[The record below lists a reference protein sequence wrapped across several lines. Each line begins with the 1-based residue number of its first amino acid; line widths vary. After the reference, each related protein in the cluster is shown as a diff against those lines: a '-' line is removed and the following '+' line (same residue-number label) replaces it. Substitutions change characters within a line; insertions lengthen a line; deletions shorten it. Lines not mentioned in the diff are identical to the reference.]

1 VTVPDGPYLV
11 LGCGRAG
18 VAAADALAGR
28 GGVTVWDEH
37 DGPATRARRERLQA
51 RGVRVLL
58 EPWEPALLDGARLVV
73 KSPGVPHDA
82 APVRDALRAGLLVID
97 ELDLG
102 RRLTRRP
109 LVAVTG
115 TDGKSTVCA
124 LVAGAL
130 GDGVPVVGN
139 TDFGVPLSALPA
151 GDGPAVVEASSYQA
165 EFCTEPF
172 ATLAV
177 LTNVTRDHMHRHRTI
192 ADYAAIKRRLFI
204 GGGRVVGKAVVSA
217 DSEPAG
223 ALARELAAAGCE
235 VATFGVAGGAGYR
248 VLDASWDE
256 RTAHATI
263 AAPNGDVAVRS
274 RLPGRHNAANVAAA
288 IAASDL
294 LGVPRAHT
302 LATIG
307 ASSGVPGRWE
317 HVDEG
322 QPFSAIVDFAHTVA
336 GLEAVLRTARAIADR
351 TGARVL
357 HACSAGGGTDPSKR
371 GPYGR
376 LASTL
381 ADRVVVTEGAGR
393 GEPRERV
400 IAAILAGAAPAGTPL
415 EVIPDRRDAIR
426 AVLSGAEP
434 GDIVL
439 VTGRGAMA
447 RLISHTSGEGLVF
460 DDRVVVREELR
471 GLGYAAADAVA
482 RTREGARERRSRR
495 V

>member
-1 VTVPDGPYLV
+1 VTVPNGPYLV
-11 LGCGRAG
+11 LGCGLAG
-18 VAAADALAGR
+18 VAAAEALAGR
-28 GGVTVWDEH
+28 DAVTVWDEH

-58 EPWEPALLDGARLVV
+58 EPWEPALLDGAGLVV

-124 LVAGAL
+124 LVAQTL
-130 GDGVPVVGN
+130 GEDVPVAGN
-139 TDFGVPLSALPA
+139 TDFELPLSALPP
-151 GDGPAVVEASSYQA
+151 GDGPAVVEVSSYQA
-165 EFCTEPF
+165 EFCAEPF

-177 LTNVTRDHMHRHRTI
+177 LTNVTREHLHRHRTI

-204 GGGRVVGKAVVSA
+204 GGGRTVARAVVSA
-217 DSEPAG
+217 DSEPAR
-223 ALARELAAAGCE
+223 ALARELAAAGSE
-235 VATFGVAGGAGYR
+235 VATFGLADGAGHR
-248 VLDASWDE
+248 VLDASWDA
-256 RTAHATI
+256 RTARATI
-263 AAPNGDVAVRS
+263 ATPDGELAVRS

-288 IAASDL
+288 LAACDL
-294 LGVPRAHT
+294 LGVARAHT
-302 LATIG
+302 LATIA
-307 ASSGVPGRWE
+307 ASPGVPGRWE
-317 HVDEG
+317 HIDEG

-336 GLEAVLRTARAIADR
+336 ALEAVLQTARAIADR
-351 TGARVL
+351 TGARVH
-357 HACSAGGGTDPSKR
+357 HAFSAGGGTDPSKR
-371 GPYGR
+371 GPFGR

-381 ADRVVVTEGAGR
+381 ADRAVVTEGAGR

-400 IAAILAGAAPAGTPL
+400 IAAILAGAAPGGTPL
-415 EVIPDRRDAIR
+415 EVIPDRRAAIR
-426 AVLSGAEP
+426 AVLSGAAP
-434 GDIVL
+434 GDLVL

-447 RLISHTSGEGLVF
+447 RLISHTSGEGMEF

-471 GLGYAAADAVA
+471 ELGYAGADGAA
-482 RTREGARERRSRR
+482 RTREGARERRSRGG
-495 V
+495 